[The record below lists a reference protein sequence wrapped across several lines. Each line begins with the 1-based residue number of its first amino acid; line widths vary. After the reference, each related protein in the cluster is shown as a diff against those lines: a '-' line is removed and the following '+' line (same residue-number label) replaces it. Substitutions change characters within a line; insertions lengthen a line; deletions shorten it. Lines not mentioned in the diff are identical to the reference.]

1 MLKEPEVPWPWH
13 VQSFLELGLGV
24 SFCGCLP
31 TIGTDGGVGV
41 TKVIQAVEQFRKVF
55 TTMFECYASLRDNQH
70 MAESDLVSF
79 CSDFCLVPDL
89 VPRHEIHRVY
99 MMAECLFKHPVA
111 ASLSSSLTSDL
122 SNVSTLSV
130 PSRGSGPKRVTVSNN
145 VGIVYG
151 SLKFRQRVGQ
161 AKLWAATLLHS

>member
-1 MLKEPEVPWPWH
+1 ML
-13 VQSFLELGLGV
+13 GTGV
-24 SFCGCLP
+24 GCFFYGCLP

-41 TKVIQAVEQFRKVF
+41 AKVIQAVEQFRRVF

-70 MAESDLVSF
+70 MAESDLASF

-89 VPRHEIHRVY
+89 VPRHEVHRVY
-99 MMAECLFKHPVA
+99 MMAECLFKHV

-130 PSRGSGPKRVTVSNN
+130 PSRGSDKQTC
-145 VGIVYG
+145 
-151 SLKFRQRVGQ
+151 
-161 AKLWAATLLHS
+161 